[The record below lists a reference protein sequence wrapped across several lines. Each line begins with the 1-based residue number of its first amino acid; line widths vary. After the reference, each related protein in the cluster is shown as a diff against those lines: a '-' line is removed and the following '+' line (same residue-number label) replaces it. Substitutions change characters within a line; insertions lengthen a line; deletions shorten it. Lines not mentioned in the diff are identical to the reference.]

1 MFTPQP
7 SSLPIEH
14 PELVSLVRGAAAGDP
29 AALTLLVRRF
39 DRSLRAVVRFYRL
52 SPADADDVVQ
62 MTWLQ
67 FIEHGRELRE
77 PGAIK
82 AWLATTARRQSL
94 LLLQRRMREQPS
106 EDPAPGAEGRS
117 AEPCEQLIARE
128 RREAVRDAV
137 AGLPASSRRLMTLL
151 IARPGLSYEQ
161 VGEALGMPIGSIGP
175 TRRRSITRLARMRQ
189 IRALRD

>member
-1 MFTPQP
+1 MSTPQP
-7 SSLPIEH
+7 SPLPIED
-14 PELVSLVRGAAAGDP
+14 PELVTLVRGAAAGDP

-52 SPADADDVVQ
+52 SPADVDDVVQ
-62 MTWLQ
+62 TTWLL

-106 EDPAPGAEGRS
+106 EDPEPDAGGRGEG
-117 AEPCEQLIARE
+117 PCE
-128 RREAVRDAV
+128 
-137 AGLPASSRRLMTLL
+137 
-151 IARPGLSYEQ
+151 
-161 VGEALGMPIGSIGP
+161 
-175 TRRRSITRLARMRQ
+175 
-189 IRALRD
+189 